1 MKIAHITNTISE
13 RGGGIAAV
21 VANIARSQKNTGH
34 DVSIWVFSPDRKK
47 ALVEISGGVYGDLID
62 EIRVLNVTDLIG
74 CALILLLGR
83 RSSVANELNSF
94 DVLHRHGLWSP
105 ISLLCFLVNPRR
117 KNFFLSPHGLLNREA
132 LKISSKKKYVFSWLI
147 ERFAFKKSTAFIV
160 SSDHELAEV
169 SRFPWAA
176 KKNIEIIPNG
186 VDECFFVDELVNN
199 SSFTPCVGQ
208 SDKRHQFLYLGA
220 IERIKGIAL
229 LLEALTELSD
239 MLRSRSYQLLCVGD
253 GDKNYADELLDY
265 IKQHNLE
272 DIVEFRP
279 GIYGDE
285 RINLYRESRFFVS
298 VSHSENFGITIAES
312 LVLGIPVI
320 VSSALPW
327 GGIRAAK
334 AGIVV
339 DPDLESIKKGIA
351 TACDITDIEY
361 AEYRSNAVRFSGNKF
376 RWDTIGPLL
385 IETYRAEMCNTR

>member
-21 VANIARSQKNTGH
+21 VANIARSQKINGH

-62 EIRVLNVTDLIG
+62 DIRVLNVTDLIG
-74 CALILLLGR
+74 CVLMVLFGR

-105 ISLLCFLVNPRR
+105 ISLLCFLVNPRL

-147 ERFAFKKSTAFIV
+147 ERFAFKKSTAFVV
-160 SSDHELAEV
+160 SSDHELVEV
-169 SRFPWAA
+169 GRFPWAA
-176 KKNIEIIPNG
+176 KKNIIIIPNG
-186 VDECFFVDELVNN
+186 VDECFFVDERVNN
-199 SSFTPCVGQ
+199 STVTPCVRQ
-208 SDKRHQFLYLGA
+208 SGKINQFLYLGA

-229 LLEALTELSD
+229 LLEALTELSE
-239 MLRSRSYQLLCVGD
+239 MLRRRSYQLLCVGD
-253 GDKNYADELLDY
+253 GDKNYTDELLDY

-279 GIYGDE
+279 GVYGDE

-298 VSHSENFGITIAES
+298 VSHSENFGITIAEA

-327 GGIRAAK
+327 GGVRAAK

-339 DPDLESIKKGIA
+339 DPDLESIKKGIV

-361 AEYRSNAVRFSGNKF
+361 AEYHSNAVKFSGNRF

-385 IETYRAEMCNTR
+385 IETYRTELSSTR

>member
-34 DVSIWVFSPDRKK
+34 DVSIWVFFPDTKK

-74 CALILLLGR
+74 CALIWLLGR

-105 ISLLCFLVNPRR
+105 ISLLCFLVNPRL

-160 SSDHELAEV
+160 SSDYELAEV
-169 SRFPWAA
+169 SRFSWAE
-176 KKNIEIIPNG
+176 KKNIKIIPNG
-186 VDECFFVDELVNN
+186 VDECFFVDEPVNN
-199 SSFTPCVGQ
+199 STVTPGVGQ
-208 SDKRHQFLYLGA
+208 AGKINQFLYLGA

-229 LLEALTELSD
+229 LLEAITELSD

-253 GDKNYADELLDY
+253 GDKNYTDELLDY
-265 IKQHNLE
+265 IKRHNLA
-272 DIVEFRP
+272 DIVKFRP

-376 RWDTIGPLL
+376 RWDTIGLLL